1 MAEADGEASNRLL
14 QVLSLL
20 YSRSMFVG
28 YRKPY
33 QSLHP
38 EIAENY
44 LSVTEHPVDLGTML
58 LECMNGTASV
68 GSIRDGLKNM
78 FTNSVRFNAEDPR
91 ILAEC
96 RHLEH
101 YAMGVFEETLK
112 IEYDDRRF
120 QNKDFSRE
128 LLKKRRSR
136 LSKISRVPLRIVE
149 IRAIECCILSV
160 TENIP
165 PELTEAVAT
174 VKNILRNSYGN
185 ANIGTDY
192 MTVPPVL
199 NIESFFLGLMETCRI
214 LPSSSSASAAS
225 ENHGTNDFKSSALL
239 PALSILIAANNSN
252 DNSSQHK
259 HVTQQRYS
267 DEEPS
272 SSNPYNEKN
281 IPSLNTMDND
291 SDSTSPSTSSL
302 QPTNRIN
309 TKSLQCALLP
319 KTLTYIKA
327 VDNLLGIV
335 FVLIE
340 ERVLRGMDHC
350 SFFLKP
356 YGLVWAKKKK
366 VIIIFFNYFCDLSL
380 VDAAAVVLITH
391 YSKCRYRNQLFL
403 LIAGACIPLQTISG
417 LVVLPYLFYFYS
429 LGYPSLFCSSLFTH
443 FLCMTLFFL
452 FSSLFRTF

>member
-1 MAEADGEASNRLL
+1 MAQADGEASNRLL

-20 YSRSMFVG
+20 YSRSMFAG

-33 QSLHP
+33 QSLQP
-38 EIAENY
+38 EVAENY

-58 LECMNGTASV
+58 LECMNGTTSV
-68 GSIRDGLKNM
+68 GSVRDGLKNM
-78 FTNSVRFNAEDPR
+78 FANSVRFNAEDPR

-136 LSKISRVPLRIVE
+136 LSKISRVLLRIVE

-174 VKNILRNSYGN
+174 VKNILRSSYGN
-185 ANIGTDY
+185 ANIGADY

-199 NIESFFLGLMETCRI
+199 NIESVFLGLMETCRI
-214 LPSSSSASAAS
+214 LPSSSSSSSSSSAAS
-225 ENHGTNDFKSSALL
+225 SENHSTNVFKSSALL
-239 PALSILIAANNSN
+239 PALSILIPANNSN
-252 DNSSQHK
+252 DNSSQRK

-281 IPSLNTMDND
+281 IPTLNTMDND
-291 SDSTSPSTSSL
+291 SDSTSPSTSPH
-302 QPTNRIN
+302 QPTNRMN
-309 TKSLQCALLP
+309 SKSFQGTLLP
-319 KTLTYIKA
+319 ATLSYIKA
-327 VDNLLGIV
+327 LDNLLGIV

-366 VIIIFFNYFCDLSL
+366 VIQILFNYFCDWSL
-380 VDAAAVVLITH
+380 VDAAAAVLTTRH
-391 YSKCRYRNQLFL
+391 SKCHYRNHLFL
-403 LIAGACIPLQTISG
+403 SIASACIPLRTDSC
-417 LVVLPYLFYFYS
+417 LDVLPPYSIFVLLDIPSCSAVSYS
-429 LGYPSLFCSSLFTH
+429 LT
-443 FLCMTLFFL
+443 
-452 FSSLFRTF
+452 FST